1 MNAVRALVIG
11 YSGILIGR
19 LNLYGLA
26 TDDQKDVEK
35 IVVRFIQEAE
45 VSLTLSGVSDLS
57 QVNH

>member
-1 MNAVRALVIG
+1 MVIG